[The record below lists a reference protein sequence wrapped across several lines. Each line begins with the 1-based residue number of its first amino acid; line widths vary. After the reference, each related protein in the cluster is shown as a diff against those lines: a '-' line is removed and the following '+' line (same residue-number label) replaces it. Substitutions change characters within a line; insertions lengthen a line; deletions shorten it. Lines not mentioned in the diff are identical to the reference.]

1 MSRAIHCAE
10 CHARRGSVLVIVLW
24 AVSIGAAIVAGVQI
38 SSFRQAVLGS
48 DAIARVQARWAA
60 RAGVETMIA
69 IMEYHTDNP
78 DPEDALAMIRD
89 LEDNSYAELETG
101 SFDIRHFL
109 DGREW
114 AGPLDEHSKAN
125 INLLSGELM
134 NIRAM
139 TPDVVGA
146 ITDWRDSNEDAGML
160 GAEKSHYQN
169 RGKSYE
175 PRNANF
181 RSFAELELVAGV
193 WPEYTRGEDWNLD
206 GRINSN
212 EDDGDQTWPDDKADG
227 LLDMG
232 WSGILTA
239 LSRSSAMAP
248 SGLPRLNLTTA
259 TAEEVIERTGI
270 TAPQA
275 SALLAYAKTPNAKLE
290 QLLTVPLSTL
300 SSGGSSGGGAAGG
313 SGTGGSGTGGSSTG
327 RTGSKGSTGGT
338 SGGTTGR
345 SSGGR
350 STSTGGVSQ
359 AAPGDLDS
367 AAKGRVLNEC
377 TTTEFKRPGPGKI
390 NVNTVSGEVL
400 REVFD
405 LNPKLVDSL
414 LARRDAKPS
423 GLTSLSAV
431 LDIPGFTPTIL
442 LPLAK
447 QLDVQS
453 FVFTISSRGR
463 STTVGGESE
472 MVVTVDRSTLPAQ
485 ILMYR
490 EP

>member
-1 MSRAIHCAE
+1 MICSAPHR
-10 CHARRGSVLVIVLW
+10 RRGSVLVIVLW
-24 AVSIGAAIVAGVQI
+24 AVSIGAAIVAGIQI
-38 SSFRQAVLGS
+38 SSFRQAILGS

-69 IMEYHTDNP
+69 IMEYHTENP

-89 LEDNSYAELETG
+89 LEDNSYGDLETG

-125 INLLSGELM
+125 INLLSGELA
-134 NIRAM
+134 NIRDM

-146 ITDWRDSNEDAGML
+146 ITDWRDSNDESGML

-206 GRINSN
+206 GRIDSN
-212 EDDGDQTWPDDKADG
+212 EDDGDQTWPDDKSDG
-227 LLDMG
+227 VLETG

-239 LSRSSAMAP
+239 LSRSSPLAP
-248 SGLPRLNLTTA
+248 SGLPRLNLATA
-259 TAEEVIERTGI
+259 TPEEVIERTAI

-275 SALLAYAKTPNAKLE
+275 SALLAYAKLPNSRLE
-290 QLLTVPLSTL
+290 QLLSVPLSTL
-300 SSGGSSGGGAAGG
+300 SSGAGASGAGAAGAG
-313 SGTGGSGTGGSSTG
+313 ATGAGGRS
-327 RTGSKGSTGGT
+327 TGSKQGT
-338 SGGTTGR
+338 SGSGSTGR

-350 STSTGGVSQ
+350 GAATGGAAQ
-359 AAPGDLDS
+359 AGPGDLDS

-405 LNPKLVDSL
+405 LNPKLVDTL
-414 LARRDAKPS
+414 LSRRDAKPS
-423 GLTSLSAV
+423 GLTSLAAV
-431 LDIPGFTPTIL
+431 LDIPGFTPQIL
-442 LPLAK
+442 APLAK

-463 STTVGGESE
+463 SKTVGGESE

>member
-1 MSRAIHCAE
+1 MCTASRT
-10 CHARRGSVLVIVLW
+10 RRASVLVIVLW
-24 AVSIGAAIVAGVQI
+24 AVSIGAAIVAGIQI
-38 SSFRQAVLGS
+38 SSFRQAILGS

-78 DPEDALAMIRD
+78 DAEDALAMIRD
-89 LEDNSYAELETG
+89 LEDNSYGELETG

-109 DGREW
+109 DGKEW

-134 NIRAM
+134 NIRDM

-146 ITDWRDSNEDAGML
+146 ITDWRDSNDDSGML

-175 PRNANF
+175 PRNADF

-206 GRINSN
+206 GRIGSN
-212 EDDGDQTWPDDKADG
+212 EDDGDQTWPDDKSDG
-227 LLDMG
+227 LLDTG

-239 LSRSSAMAP
+239 LSRSSPLAP

-259 TAEEVIERTGI
+259 TPEEVIERTGV

-275 SALLAYAKTPNAKLE
+275 SALLAYAKLPNAKLE
-290 QLLTVPLSTL
+290 QLLMVPLSTL
-300 SSGGSSGGGAAGG
+300 SAGGSSGAGGSAGAAAGG
-313 SGTGGSGTGGSSTG
+313 AGSSRGGSKQGANSNPATGGS
-327 RTGSKGSTGGT
+327 
-338 SGGTTGR
+338 TGR

-350 STSTGGVSQ
+350 GGSTGGATQ
-359 AAPGDLDS
+359 AGPGDLDS

-414 LARRDAKPS
+414 LSRRDAKPA

-431 LDIPGFTPTIL
+431 LDIPGFTPQIL
-442 LPLAK
+442 SPLAK

-463 STTVGGESE
+463 SKTVGGESE

>member
-1 MSRAIHCAE
+1 M
-10 CHARRGSVLVIVLW
+10 LVIVIW
-24 AVSIGAAIVAGVQI
+24 AVSIGAAIVAGIQI
-38 SSFRQAVLGS
+38 SSFRQAMLGS

-78 DPEDALAMIRD
+78 DPEDALAMIHD
-89 LEDNSYAELETG
+89 LEDNSYGELETG
-101 SFDIRHFL
+101 TYDIRHFF
-109 DGREW
+109 DGREL

-134 NIRAM
+134 NIRDM

-175 PRNANF
+175 PRNADF

-206 GRINSN
+206 GRIDSN
-212 EDDGDQTWPDDKADG
+212 EDDGDQTWPDDKSDG
-227 LLDMG
+227 ILDLG

-239 LSRSSAMAP
+239 LSRSSSRAP
-248 SGLPRLNLTTA
+248 SGLPRLNLAIA
-259 TAEEVIERTGI
+259 TPEEVIERTGV

-275 SALLAYAKTPNAKLE
+275 SALLAYAKLPNAKLE
-290 QLLTVPLSTL
+290 QLLMVPLSTL
-300 SSGGSSGGGAAGG
+300 SSGGTGSSGSGGAGAAGAARQMNGSNSG
-313 SGTGGSGTGGSSTG
+313 SGSG
-327 RTGSKGSTGGT
+327 GSTGG
-338 SGGTTGR
+338 STGR
-345 SSGGR
+345 SSGSR
-350 STSTGGVSQ
+350 SGATGGATQ
-359 AAPGDLDS
+359 AGPGDLDS

-414 LARRDAKPS
+414 LSRRDAKPS

-431 LDIPGFTPTIL
+431 LDIPGFTPQIL
-442 LPLAK
+442 SPLAK

-463 STTVGGESE
+463 SKTVGGNSE
-472 MVVTVDRSTLPAQ
+472 IVVTVDRSTLPAQ

>member
-1 MSRAIHCAE
+1 MASSLRS
-10 CHARRGSVLVIVLW
+10 RRGSVLVIVLW
-24 AVSIGAAIVAGVQI
+24 AVSIGAAIVAGIQI
-38 SSFRQAVLGS
+38 SSFRQAILGS

-69 IMEYHTDNP
+69 IMEYHTENP
-78 DPEDALAMIRD
+78 DAEDALAMIRD
-89 LEDNSYAELETG
+89 LEDNSYGELETG

-134 NIRAM
+134 NVRDM

-146 ITDWRDSNEDAGML
+146 ITDWRDSNDDSGML

-212 EDDGDQTWPDDKADG
+212 EDDGDQTWPDDKSDG
-227 LLDMG
+227 MLDLG

-239 LSRSSAMAP
+239 LSRSSALAP
-248 SGLPRLNLTTA
+248 SGLPRLNLATA
-259 TAEEVIERTGI
+259 TPEEVMERTAI

-275 SALLAYAKTPNAKLE
+275 SALLAYAKLPNAKLE
-290 QLLTVPLSTL
+290 QLLMVPLSTL
-300 SSGGSSGGGAAGG
+300 SSGAGSSPSAGATGAGG
-313 SGTGGSGTGGSSTG
+313 
-327 RTGSKGSTGGT
+327 RSTGGKQGA
-338 SGGTTGR
+338 SGSATPGGSTGR

-350 STSTGGVSQ
+350 SGATTGGATQ
-359 AAPGDLDS
+359 AGPGDLDN

-405 LNPKLVDSL
+405 LNPKLVDTL
-414 LARRDAKPS
+414 LSRRDAKPS
-423 GLTSLSAV
+423 GLTSLAAV
-431 LDIPGFTPTIL
+431 LDIPGFTPQIL
-442 LPLAK
+442 SPLAK

-453 FVFTISSRGR
+453 FVFTISSRGL
-463 STTVGGESE
+463 SKTVGGESE

>member
-1 MSRAIHCAE
+1 MASSLQS
-10 CHARRGSVLVIVLW
+10 RRGSVLVIVLW
-24 AVSIGAAIVAGVQI
+24 AVSIGAAIVAGIQI
-38 SSFRQAVLGS
+38 SSFRQAILGS

-69 IMEYHTDNP
+69 IMEYHTENP
-78 DPEDALAMIRD
+78 DAEDALAMIRD
-89 LEDNSYAELETG
+89 LEDNSYGELETG

-134 NIRAM
+134 NVRDM

-146 ITDWRDSNEDAGML
+146 ITDWRDSNDDSGML

-212 EDDGDQTWPDDKADG
+212 EDDGDQTWPDDKSDG
-227 LLDMG
+227 MLDLG

-239 LSRSSAMAP
+239 LSRSSALAP
-248 SGLPRLNLTTA
+248 SGLPRLNLATA
-259 TAEEVIERTGI
+259 TPEEVMERTAI

-275 SALLAYAKTPNAKLE
+275 SALLAYAKLPNAKLE
-290 QLLTVPLSTL
+290 QLLMVPLSTL
-300 SSGGSSGGGAAGG
+300 SSGAGSSPSAGATGAGG
-313 SGTGGSGTGGSSTG
+313 
-327 RTGSKGSTGGT
+327 RSTGGKQGA
-338 SGGTTGR
+338 SGSATPGGSTGR

-350 STSTGGVSQ
+350 SGATTGGATQ
-359 AAPGDLDS
+359 AGPGDLDN

-405 LNPKLVDSL
+405 LNPKLVDTL
-414 LARRDAKPS
+414 LSRRDAKPS
-423 GLTSLSAV
+423 GLTSLAAV
-431 LDIPGFTPTIL
+431 LDIPGFTPQIL
-442 LPLAK
+442 SPLAK

-453 FVFTISSRGR
+453 FVFTISSRGL
-463 STTVGGESE
+463 SKTVGGESE